1 MTSVLVIFRVV
12 TIVTTLLLVGS
23 SVKTAMIYFV
33 HCCCCS
39 VMHNNSIKTYK
50 YKEEVMSRRPPSLG
64 TAALAVVRLA
74 SMSLPG
80 RATGQT
86 RQYQSES

>member
-1 MTSVLVIFRVV
+1 MTMVKL
-12 TIVTTLLLVGS
+12 TLSKILILL
-23 SVKTAMIYFV
+23 IL
-33 HCCCCS
+33 
-39 VMHNNSIKTYK
+39 
-50 YKEEVMSRRPPSLG
+50 SRRPPLPLG
-64 TAALAVVRLA
+64 TAALAGVRLA